1 MNKEQVCK
9 LLRGFDSDGII
20 CYAYRET
27 AFALLADGK
36 CDGTLHLI
44 TDAPAGN
51 VSDVLTKNDCRD
63 ITQLGDVI
71 DAKLAQQSVKVK
83 LIDGD
88 MDKLTKTI
96 CRPLTVCSLML
107 RANGDVYDEFG
118 GMDDL
123 NAKILRK
130 TDAPIRDKNY
140 FCTFC
145 FDLTLKRGFVPDAS
159 IRDEMKRMVTL
170 PLSKK
175 IQLLLTVRS
184 VLKSKQFKIE
194 YVLNALTYDGLF
206 PNSGDVS
213 DCKKDSLERLLKSAD
228 ADKITLLLCYLAGIR
243 GDQLKSVPSFGYE
256 KVFYENVC
264 RFIKENKSVGD
275 TEVIKHFTGKNGE
288 AAGFIAEALSLLA
301 GTEPCTKKQTS
312 DLLRNLNKS
321 EYWKHEDPTVGQLE
335 IEPERDCSDDETI
348 AAQQDDIENMEDLL
362 GGLEDDGYEVEYT
375 ENPISIPEN
384 SRFGLRNPADNH
396 YIKK

>member
-1 MNKEQVCK
+1 
-9 LLRGFDSDGII
+9 
-20 CYAYRET
+20 
-27 AFALLADGK
+27 
-36 CDGTLHLI
+36 
-44 TDAPAGN
+44 
-51 VSDVLTKNDCRD
+51 
-63 ITQLGDVI
+63 
-71 DAKLAQQSVKVK
+71 
-83 LIDGD
+83 

-213 DCKKDSLERLLKSAD
+213 DCKKDSHERLLKSAD

-288 AAGFIAEALSLLA
+288 AAEFIAEALSLLA